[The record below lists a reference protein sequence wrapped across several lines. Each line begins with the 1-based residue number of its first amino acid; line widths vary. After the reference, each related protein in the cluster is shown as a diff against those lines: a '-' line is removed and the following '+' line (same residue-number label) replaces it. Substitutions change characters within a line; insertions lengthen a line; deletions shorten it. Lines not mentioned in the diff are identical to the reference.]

1 MTDQAGTREIL
12 VGLREE
18 ANLSQAELAKR
29 LPFTA
34 SRISRLESGEI
45 ALTEEDVQ
53 RIAEAIATP
62 AAKTFAGYLNQDW
75 QALEKPGFNHISR
88 EALWT
93 AEGALRR
100 LRDLEDDPELKNAF
114 LQQLKSCRLGLER
127 SAKFLQS
134 TEHPIAFMGSP
145 GVGKTTAI
153 CTLSDLKKPEGK
165 DLNRQMVLQTGSGR
179 TTVCEVHVR
188 NGGDYGI
195 VVEPCSAEELRQYV
209 VDYCEHL
216 LRTVGGTANDGTSE
230 GPGVSAEVERAL
242 RNMTGLTIKTTKGT
256 DGKTLRDDPALE
268 LARRYPS
275 KEDLHVQIIS
285 RLDLARRNR
294 TSISRPHDSTISG
307 IDWVGRTFAEI
318 NYGRHLEFSL
328 PRRIEVTVPNRILG
342 SQDLDLRL
350 IDTRGIDE
358 PSAPRRDLQTYLDD
372 ERTISVLCSAFKS
385 APDAATQAVIERA
398 IEGGLR
404 ESITGK
410 GMLLVLPQ
418 SGDETGVRDNGTGEI
433 VASAEEGREI
443 RRDQI
448 VTTLDHVGTR
458 HLEIGFLDVQND
470 SDGEKVKEALLI
482 AVGSVRARHE
492 RQIEAL
498 RSTVDQL
505 IANRAN
511 EEAKAVFEAAVRPL
525 RVWFANNQSLP
536 KGNIHAEKELLEDMD
551 GLRYASSLRASIN
564 RHGHWDNFDYWHG
577 LGFGAR
583 RETVERSANQTTVLK
598 GLIATTLSDPESAG
612 AHAFL
617 RHFQSQVET
626 GTAKFYQDVQTLG
639 EAAFLDQLTDDSAY
653 WSTCYNRWGGGPGY
667 KNDIRHWTDEWFS
680 DSNRKDR
687 YDFIESEVQRRW
699 RELVERLQVQLAS
712 VRREN
717 EAAAA

>member
-1 MTDQAGTREIL
+1 MTDQAGTRQIL
-12 VGLREE
+12 VGLREQ
-18 ANLSQAELAKR
+18 AKLSQAELAKR
-29 LPFTA
+29 LPFAA

-45 ALTEEDVQ
+45 ALTEEEVH

-62 AAKTFAGYLNQDW
+62 SAKTFANYLNQDW
-75 QALEKPGFNHISR
+75 QILEKPGFNHTSR

-93 AEGALRR
+93 AECALRR

-114 LQQLKSCRLGLER
+114 LQQLRSCRLGLER

-145 GVGKTTAI
+145 GVGKTTVI

-188 NGGDYGI
+188 NGSDYSI
-195 VVEPCSAEELRQYV
+195 VVEPCSPEELRQYV

-216 LRTVGGTANDGTSE
+216 LRMAGGSANDGSAD

-242 RNMTGLTIKTTKGT
+242 RNMTGLTMKPTKTP
-256 DGKTLRDDPALE
+256 DGKTLREDPALE
-268 LARRYPS
+268 LARQYPS

-307 IDWVGRTFAEI
+307 LDWVGRTFAEI
-318 NYGRHLEFSL
+318 NYGRHSEFSL

-342 SQDLDLRL
+342 SEDLDLRL

-404 ESITGK
+404 ESIIEK

-418 SGDETGVRDNGTGEI
+418 SGDETGVRDNCTGEI

-443 RRDQI
+443 RRDQV

-458 HLEIGFLDVQND
+458 HLGIAFLDVQ
-470 SDGEKVKEALLI
+470 SDPDREKLRAALLT
-482 AVGSVRARHE
+482 AVGGIRARHE
-492 RQIEAL
+492 KQIETL

-505 IANRAN
+505 IANRED
-511 EEAKAVFEAAVRPL
+511 EEARAVFEAAVHQL
-525 RVWFANNQSLP
+525 LVWFDTNRSLP
-536 KGNIHAEKELLEDMD
+536 PGNIQSEEALLEDMD

-564 RHGHWDNFDYWHG
+564 RHGHWHNFDYWHG
-577 LGFGAR
+577 LGFGTR
-583 RETVERSANQTTVLK
+583 RETVERSANQITVLK
-598 GLIATTLSDPESAG
+598 GMIATTLSDPESSE

-617 RHFQSQVET
+617 SHFQSQVEN
-626 GTAKFYQDVQTLG
+626 GIAQFYQDVQALG
-639 EAAFLDQLTDDSAY
+639 EAAFLDQLTDDSEY
-653 WSTCYNRWGGGPGY
+653 WNRCYNRWGGGPGY
-667 KNDIRHWTDEWFS
+667 KNDIRHWTDKWFS
-680 DSNRKDR
+680 DANRKDR
-687 YDFIESEVQRRW
+687 YAFIESEIQRRW
-699 RELVERLQVQLAS
+699 RELVQRLQEQLAS
-712 VRREN
+712 VRRED